1 MAFRFILRTRAPILP
16 SRRALVAHSLFH
28 SFNRVGANR
37 TRTRATTDMVRDERD
52 PPRATHERTDDPF
65 DLLAP
70 IARAAKPAVVD
81 ADAAR
86 DSARDVGTTRA
97 TTTTPTTETTE
108 TTETTTRDERA
119 VKDIVDALGDV
130 LARVRALESIA
141 REGFVET
148 SRRLETLTRQV
159 ASLSERVE
167 SLARDEEEED
177 EEEAYDEPV
186 GEGGSDEEETA
197 TYEEPTRE
205 REYGR
210 REERPRRR
218 RDPPPRGREPPP
230 PPPHAHGPHAH
241 GPHGHGPP
249 PHGPPPH
256 GPPPHGPPSH
266 GPPPHGPPPHGP
278 PPHGPP
284 AHGHGGPPPPHAPP
298 PLYNGR
304 YDSPSEEYPTAYPAY
319 APPEPPRPAPP
330 PAPTSPG
337 AVPLENMIVDFANMG
352 FTRQQVLAVVGEIA
366 STGQK
371 IEVNTVLDKL
381 MRTNA

>member
-1 MAFRFILRTRAPILP
+1 VNSFIRANEETIRTRA
-16 SRRALVAHSLFH
+16 
-28 SFNRVGANR
+28 
-37 TRTRATTDMVRDERD
+37 RATTDMVRDEND
-52 PPRATHERTDDPF
+52 PPRATSERTADDPF

-70 IARAAKPAVVD
+70 IARAAKPTVVVD

-86 DSARDVGTTRA
+86 DFGTRA
-97 TTTTPTTETTE
+97 PTTTTTAPTTET
-108 TTETTTRDERA
+108 TTTRDERA

-159 ASLSERVE
+159 ASLSDRVE
-167 SLARDEEEED
+167 SLAREEEEA
-177 EEEAYDEPV
+177 EEEPV
-186 GEGGSDEEETA
+186 SEGGSDEEETA

-210 REERPRRR
+210 RKERSRRR
-218 RDPPPRGREPPP
+218 RDAPPRGRG
-230 PPPHAHGPHAH
+230 PPPHGPPPHGPPH
-241 GPHGHGPP
+241 GHGPPPHGPPHGHGPPPHGPPHGHGPPPHGPPHGHGPP

-256 GPPPHGPPSH
+256 GPPPHGH
-266 GPPPHGPPPHGP
+266 GPPP
-278 PPHGPP
+278 
-284 AHGHGGPPPPHAPP
+284 HGGPPPPHAPP
-298 PLYNGR
+298 PPYDGR

>member
-1 MAFRFILRTRAPILP
+1 MAFRFILHTRAPILP
-16 SRRALVAHSLFH
+16 SRRALVARALAH
-28 SFNRVGANR
+28 SFNRVGATR

-167 SLARDEEEED
+167 SLARDEEEAY
-177 EEEAYDEPV
+177 EEEA
-186 GEGGSDEEETA
+186 
-197 TYEEPTRE
+197 
-205 REYGR
+205 
-210 REERPRRR
+210 
-218 RDPPPRGREPPP
+218 
-230 PPPHAHGPHAH
+230 
-241 GPHGHGPP
+241 
-249 PHGPPPH
+249 
-256 GPPPHGPPSH
+256 
-266 GPPPHGPPPHGP
+266 
-278 PPHGPP
+278 
-284 AHGHGGPPPPHAPP
+284 
-298 PLYNGR
+298 
-304 YDSPSEEYPTAYPAY
+304 
-319 APPEPPRPAPP
+319 
-330 PAPTSPG
+330 
-337 AVPLENMIVDFANMG
+337 
-352 FTRQQVLAVVGEIA
+352 
-366 STGQK
+366 
-371 IEVNTVLDKL
+371 
-381 MRTNA
+381 

>member
-256 GPPPHGPPSH
+256 GPP
-266 GPPPHGPPPHGP
+266 
-278 PPHGPP
+278 

>member
-86 DSARDVGTTRA
+86 DSARDVGTT
-97 TTTTPTTETTE
+97 TTTPTTETR
-108 TTETTTRDERA
+108 ETTTRDERA

-256 GPPPHGPPSH
+256 GPP
-266 GPPPHGPPPHGP
+266 
-278 PPHGPP
+278 